1 MKKIK
6 VSKIS
11 EKYIKIAFIII
22 VFLLC
27 FISAT
32 KVKNDNA
39 PDEQMKKMI
48 CQYIYENNVLPKGD
62 DPAIINGLWGTSYG
76 FTPILSYM
84 ISSLF
89 MKITSIFT
97 TSEFALLVAARFV
110 SVLCYTGLA
119 IMAIKIGEKLF
130 NNKAYKWLFIILITC
145 LPQMLFLG
153 SYINNDSIA
162 VFSISLI
169 IYAWI
174 IGLESKW
181 NYKSVIILAIGIGIC
196 ALSYYNAYG
205 YILTSMIIYVF
216 SYFINKVDGKIDVKN
231 LLKKGSIIAI
241 IAFIIAGWWFVRS
254 YIIYDGDF
262 LGLKTSDACT
272 EIHAQ
277 ENFKPSKIP
286 NPNHLNMSF
295 SDMLFKQKWIAGTMK
310 SFIGVFGYCSIP
322 IPYIVYRLYYVMY
335 IIAFLGY
342 ILYII
347 KNIKMQYYKREKNR
361 LLLEVIFVIN
371 MCITVVLSLYY
382 SYFCD
387 FQPQGRY
394 IMPLLIPLMYFI
406 TKGLQALLHNILQ
419 IKKIKT
425 IIERKIEIEKVEIVL
440 IYILVIG
447 LFLVPFKV
455 LPRAWW

>member
-1 MKKIK
+1 
-6 VSKIS
+6 
-11 EKYIKIAFIII
+11 
-22 VFLLC
+22 
-27 FISAT
+27 
-32 KVKNDNA
+32 
-39 PDEQMKKMI
+39 
-48 CQYIYENNVLPKGD
+48 
-62 DPAIINGLWGTSYG
+62 
-76 FTPILSYM
+76 
-84 ISSLF
+84 
-89 MKITSIFT
+89 
-97 TSEFALLVAARFV
+97 
-110 SVLCYTGLA
+110 
-119 IMAIKIGEKLF
+119 
-130 NNKAYKWLFIILITC
+130 
-145 LPQMLFLG
+145 
-153 SYINNDSIA
+153 
-162 VFSISLI
+162 
-169 IYAWI
+169 
-174 IGLESKW
+174 
-181 NYKSVIILAIGIGIC
+181 
-196 ALSYYNAYG
+196 
-205 YILTSMIIYVF
+205 
-216 SYFINKVDGKIDVKN
+216 VKN

-262 LGLKTSDACT
+262 LGLKTSDACA

-277 ENFKPSKIP
+277 ENFKPSKIS

-295 SDMLFKQKWIAGTMK
+295 SDMLFKQKWIASTMK

-335 IIAFLGY
+335 IIAFFGF

-347 KNIKMQYYKREKNR
+347 KNIKMQYYKRERNR

-447 LFLVPFKV
+447 LFLVSFKV